1 MITCTCSLIASP
13 LEPNRT
19 RPIHQDVVEA
29 PPAGA
34 GPPAGLEGRRW
45 RAVAGYSWVTPGHDA
60 AYPFRQMRDGGKTAR
75 QEPAAGKA
83 GGPQAATGYR

>member
-1 MITCTCSLIASP
+1 M
-13 LEPNRT
+13 
-19 RPIHQDVVEA
+19 HQDVMEA

-45 RAVAGYSWVTPGHDA
+45 RAVAGYSWVTPGQDA

-75 QEPAAGKA
+75 QEPAGARL
-83 GGPQAATGYR
+83 AARRLLLVTVKGNRVLGSAQVVPEVA